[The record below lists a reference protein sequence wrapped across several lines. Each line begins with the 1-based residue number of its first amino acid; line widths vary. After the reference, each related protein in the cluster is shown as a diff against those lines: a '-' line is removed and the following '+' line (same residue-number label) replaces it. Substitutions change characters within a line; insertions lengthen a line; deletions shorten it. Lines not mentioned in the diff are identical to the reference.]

1 MGKRSNGRGDNMRRL
16 LAHEAA
22 RIITG
27 QGVRDYGLAK
37 RKAAQRLGLTDQAL
51 LPRNAEIEEAVAEQQ
66 RLFDGAHTERL
77 LSLRHTARRAMRLF
91 EDFEPRLVGSV
102 LSGTATVNSDVSL
115 HLFADT
121 PELVAIR
128 LMQAEIPY
136 QMADRRVRY
145 GAEKTATYPV
155 YRFVAGQTTI
165 DATVFPPAGL
175 RQAPSC
181 PVDGRPMR
189 RARLDE
195 VEELID

>member
-1 MGKRSNGRGDNMRRL
+1 MGKRSNGRGDDMRRL
-16 LAHEAA
+16 LAQEAA

-27 QGVRDYGLAK
+27 QGVRDYRLAK

-51 LPRNAEIEEAVAEQQ
+51 LPRNAEIEEAVAQRQ

-175 RQAPSC
+175 RRAPSC

-195 VEELID
+195 VEELIG

>member
-16 LAHEAA
+16 LAQEAA

-145 GAEKTATYPV
+145 GAEKTATCPV

>member
-1 MGKRSNGRGDNMRRL
+1 MGKRSNGRGDDMRRL
-16 LAHEAA
+16 LAQEAA

-51 LPRNAEIEEAVAEQQ
+51 LPRNAEIEEAVAQQQ

-145 GAEKTATYPV
+145 GVEKTATYPV

-175 RQAPSC
+175 RRAPSC

-195 VEELID
+195 VEELIG